1 MNLTNLQNINIETV
15 EKESLVDLS
24 TVIMNPDLEKKEK
37 LAKYIQQIRNPYC
50 FVCDGIVVKVSFDK
64 NGKSLE
70 EKLSNYFLS
79 L

>member
-24 TVIMNPDLEKKEK
+24 TVIMNSDLEKKEK

>member
-15 EKESLVDLS
+15 EKKSLVDLS

>member
-24 TVIMNPDLEKKEK
+24 TVIINSDLEKKEK